1 MELDSRF
8 TIPGSLGPVFPLAS
22 SGESAREDWVNV
34 QLSRTFI
41 ANTRTALLAGVLSIP
56 LTVYLLYSFV
66 STAWLFAW
74 ACAAA
79 VMALYRQWIVKNY
92 LHKYSKV
99 SAAKLRQFFNRHR
112 WSWPASSA
120 LWAGLM
126 FLYLGKVPLSSQFI
140 CMLILVGMG
149 ALSGTLMSAQLNCFR
164 PYVSALSITA
174 MCAVVASWYEGGR
187 WSVQS
192 FDMALIVLILI
203 FWSLLLS
210 SGNRFHS
217 MQRRGFEL
225 QYDNERLIASLREQT
240 DKAMQAVTVKNS
252 LLANAAHDLR
262 QPVHALAFYA
272 DWLRNEPDLAAEVVP
287 KILLATDSVNALFNS
302 LFDFA
307 KIEAGTVLP
316 QFSAVPVCTLINDMK
331 VQFSPA
337 AFDRRIEFR
346 QRITPGYVWTDPLLI
361 RRIVGNLVAN
371 AIRYTDRGGVLVT
384 TRLRRGY
391 MWIEVWDTGIGIAL
405 EHQSEVFRE
414 FYKASS
420 HQGTEEGFGLGLAI
434 VQRLSSVLG
443 HQVTLCSVPGRGTC
457 MRVELALASPPLRS

>member
-8 TIPGSLGPVFPLAS
+8 TIPGSLMTLVS
-22 SGESAREDWVNV
+22 SSESAREDWVNV

-41 ANTRTALLAGVLSIP
+41 ANARTALVAAALVIP
-56 LTVYLLYSFV
+56 LIFYVLYSFV
-66 STAWLFAW
+66 PTVWLSVW
-74 ACAAA
+74 AGVAAG
-79 VMALYRQWIVKNY
+79 MALYRQWIVKTY
-92 LHKYSKV
+92 LRRYSRV
-99 SAAKLRQFFNRHR
+99 NAATLKKFFDRHR
-112 WSWPASSA
+112 WSWPASA
-120 LWAGLM
+120 TLWAGSM
-126 FLYLGKVPLSSQFI
+126 FLYLGKVPLTSQFI
-140 CMLILVGMG
+140 CILVLVGMG
-149 ALSGTLMSAQLNCFR
+149 ALSGTLMSAQLNSFR
-164 PYVSALSITA
+164 LYVSAISITSL
-174 MCAVVASWYEGGR
+174 CAVLVSWYQNGQ
-187 WSVQS
+187 WSMQS
-192 FDMALIVLILI
+192 FDIAMVVLILI

-210 SGNRFHS
+210 SGNRFHAV
-217 MQRRGFEL
+217 QRRGYEL

-287 KILLATDSVNALFNS
+287 KILLATDSVNTLFNS

-307 KIEAGTVLP
+307 KIEAGTVQP
-316 QFSAVPVCTLINDMK
+316 QFAAVPVCELINDMK
-331 VQFSPA
+331 LQFSPA
-337 AFDRRIEFR
+337 ALDRHIEFR
-346 QRITPGYVWTDPLLI
+346 QRITPGYVWTDPVLI

-371 AIRYTDRGGVLVT
+371 AIRYTDKGGVLLT

-414 FYKASS
+414 FYKAST

-457 MRVELALASPPLRS
+457 MRVELALASPP

>member
-8 TIPGSLGPVFPLAS
+8 TIPGSLQPLAS
-22 SGESAREDWVNV
+22 SSETARDDWVNM
-34 QLSRTFI
+34 QLSRTFV
-41 ANTRTALLAGVLSIP
+41 ANARTALLSAVLTIP
-56 LTVYLLYSFV
+56 LTVYVLYSFV
-66 STAWLFAW
+66 STAWLLAW
-74 ACAAA
+74 TGVA
-79 VMALYRQWIVKNY
+79 VGMALYRHWIVKTY
-92 LHKYSKV
+92 LRKYSKV
-99 SAAKLRQFFNRHR
+99 SAAKLRQFFNQHR
-112 WSWPASSA
+112 WSWPASAA

-126 FLYLGKVPLSSQFI
+126 FLYLGQVPLSNQFI
-140 CMLILVGMG
+140 CTLILVGMG

-164 PYVSALSITA
+164 SFVSALSITA
-174 MCAVVASWYEGGR
+174 LCAVVASWYQAGS

-192 FDMALIVLILI
+192 FDIALAALILI
-203 FWSLLLS
+203 FWTLLLS
-210 SGNRFHS
+210 SGTRFHA
-217 MQRRGFEL
+217 MQRRGYEL

-272 DWLRNEPDLAAEVVP
+272 DWLRNEPDMAAEVVP
-287 KILLATDSVNALFNS
+287 KILLATDSVNTLFNS

-307 KIEAGTVLP
+307 KIEAGAVQP
-316 QFSAVPVCTLINDMK
+316 QFSAVPVCQLVSDMK
-331 VQFSPA
+331 IQFSPA
-337 AFDRRIEFR
+337 ALDRHIEFR
-346 QRITPGYVWTDPLLI
+346 ERIVPGYVWTDPVLI

-371 AIRYTDRGGVLVT
+371 AIRYTDKGGVLVT

-414 FYKASS
+414 FYKATR

-434 VQRLSSVLG
+434 VQRLASVLG

-457 MRVELALASPPLRS
+457 MRVELALASPPQRAAV